1 MKLFELSTDSTS
13 DLYKQELTDWNIYR
27 APLTFVVSDGKT
39 QTENQ
44 DNFEEFS
51 QYEDFYAQLK
61 QGKTSKTSMLN
72 EMAHFEHFE
81 KIVEA
86 GAKNILHISLSQTL
100 SPTFDKA
107 VEAATR
113 IMETYKGVTVT
124 CVQSNS
130 GSVGQAVLVRIAK
143 QMRDEGKSAEET
155 ANYLNEIKYKLKIY
169 LMVDSLQHLKR
180 GGRITGAQA
189 AIGAV
194 LSVKPI
200 LSFTSEGKLEVVS
213 KVNGTKKAIKTIA
226 EMINKDK
233 VNEKHKEVYLMH
245 TGNTSQPNMLAQEL
259 EKVSGIKPVQR
270 YIGPVIGSHIGPG
283 GMGFGYISE

>member
-13 DLYKQELTDWNIYR
+13 DLYAHELKDWNIHR

-39 QTENQ
+39 QTEHQ
-44 DNFEEFS
+44 DNFEQFS

-81 KIVEA
+81 KIVKA
-86 GAKNILHISLSQTL
+86 GAKNILHISLSETL
-100 SPTFDKA
+100 SPTYQKA
-107 VEAATR
+107 VEAAQR
-113 IMETYKGVTVT
+113 IMQTYENVKIN

-130 GSVGQAVLVRIAK
+130 GSVGQAMLVRIAK
-143 QMRDEGKSAEET
+143 QMRDEGKTAEET
-155 ANYLNEIKYKLKIY
+155 AEYLNKIKYKIVIY

-180 GGRITGAQA
+180 GGRLSGAQA
-189 AIGAV
+189 AIGTI
-194 LSVKPI
+194 LNVKPI
-200 LSFTSEGKLEVVS
+200 LNFSVEGKLNVVY
-213 KVNGTKKAIKTIA
+213 KVNGAKKAVKTMANAIT
-226 EMINKDK
+226 
-233 VNEKHKEVYLMH
+233 KHKINQKHNEIYLMH
-245 TGNTSQPNMLAQEL
+245 AGENPQTKLLAEEL